1 MPIVAVGVGPR
12 SGCGCEGPGIQGT
25 GARACPK
32 RKLTSSVVTEG
43 FWMAVIAKW
52 LSTVRVYFSCF
63 CRNVEKSLLKNHWIV
78 KKGDM
83 CNTSRRMGLK
93 LLPFFI

>member
-43 FWMAVIAKW
+43 FWMAVIAK
-52 LSTVRVYFSCF
+52 
-63 CRNVEKSLLKNHWIV
+63 
-78 KKGDM
+78 
-83 CNTSRRMGLK
+83 
-93 LLPFFI
+93 